1 MSEEMPDSKKPVS
14 ALSPSSPGKKYGKI
28 RLEAYGRE
36 MLEKEV
42 GSGGASGRLYLPKVW
57 VGRRVKIIRLD

>member
-14 ALSPSSPGKKYGKI
+14 EPRPSSPGKKHGKI
-28 RLEAYGRE
+28 KLEVYGRE

-42 GSGGASGRLYLPKVW
+42 GLGGASGRLYLPRVW
-57 VGRRVKIIRLD
+57 VGSRVKIIRLD